1 MSLRCK
7 KGDLA
12 MVLFPPYEGCFVT
25 CMEFLGRVHVIG
37 TDGHGGWVDNCWE
50 TTFPGD
56 MKAAR
61 GTNGKCAIPDEQLLP
76 IRPGDLKETEETEKE
91 VESV

>member
-1 MSLRCK
+1 MLRCK

-12 MVLFPPYEGCFVT
+12 IVLKGSYSGHFVT
-25 CMEFLGRVHVIG
+25 VKEFIG
-37 TDGHGGWVDNCWE
+37 TDTAYRITTGAYEMFNNLWVIE
-50 TTFPGD
+50 APT
-56 MKAAR
+56 
-61 GTNGKCAIPDEQLLP
+61 IPLISGMRRIVLSDEYLLP